1 MPETK
6 LKAVVIGAT
15 GYVGQRL
22 LTLLADHP
30 YFEVKRLVA
39 GQRSAGKRY
48 SEAVKERWKLPE
60 AMPEQYKDMYVYA
73 SDELE
78 TYCQGMDLAFCAVDM
93 DKEAIVELEEAVA
106 KQELPLISNNSANRW
121 TADVPMLIPEINV
134 QHLAVISQQKERL
147 GTKRGLIVTKPNCS
161 IQSFL
166 PTLIPLRDLEIDQ
179 VVVST
184 YQAVSGAGRLLSD
197 WPEMQGNIIPY
208 ISGEEEKTELEPL
221 KILGR
226 VEGNRI
232 INADSP
238 HFSGQ
243 CIRVP
248 VQEGHLATVW
258 VNFRKPCEANDILLR
273 WRNFQP
279 EVQEMGLPSAP
290 KPFLRYYEDQD
301 RPQPKLDVDWASGM
315 GISIGR
321 LREDPVFDYKY
332 VCLSANTLRGAAGG
346 SVLTAELLYRLGYLD
361 E

>member
-1 MPETK
+1 MSETK

-22 LTLLADHP
+22 LTILADHP
-30 YFEVKRLVA
+30 YFEVARLVA
-39 GQRSAGKRY
+39 GQRSAGKSY
-48 SEAVKERWKLPE
+48 GEAVKERWKLPE
-60 AMPEQYKDMYVYA
+60 AIPRQYKDMHVYA

-78 TYCQGMDLAFCAVDM
+78 VYCQGMDLAFCAVDM

-106 KQELPLISNNSANRW
+106 KEELPVISNNSANRW
-121 TADVPMLIPEINV
+121 TPDVPMLIPEINA
-134 QHLAVISQQKERL
+134 QHLTVIQHQKQRL
-147 GTKRGLIVTKPNCS
+147 GTKRGFIVTKPNCS

-166 PTLIPLRDLEIDQ
+166 PTLIPLQDLGVEQ

-184 YQAVSGAGRLLSD
+184 YQAVSGAGRLLAD
-197 WPEMQGNIIPY
+197 WHEMQGNVIPY
-208 ISGEEEKTELEPL
+208 IGGEEEKTELEPL

-232 INADSP
+232 INAESP
-238 HFSGQ
+238 HISGQ

-258 VNFRKPCEANDILLR
+258 VSFRKPCEANDILLR
-273 WRNFQP
+273 WRNFQS
-279 EVQEMGLPSAP
+279 EVQEIGLPSAP

-301 RPQPKLDVDWASGM
+301 RPQPRLDVDWAGGM

-361 E
+361 